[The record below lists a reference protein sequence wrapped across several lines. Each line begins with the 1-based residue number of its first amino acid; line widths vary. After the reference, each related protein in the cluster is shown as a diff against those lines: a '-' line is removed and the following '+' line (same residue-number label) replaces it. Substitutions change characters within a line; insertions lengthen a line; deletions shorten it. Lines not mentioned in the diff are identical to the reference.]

1 LRRREGDGM
10 AKIRVDDDL
19 YGKLEKCAAKAG
31 YSGTEEF
38 ITHVLEKAVAGIEA
52 SDDSEKI
59 KEKLR
64 GLGYLS

>member
-1 LRRREGDGM
+1 M
-10 AKIRVDDDL
+10 ARKIRIDEEL
-19 YGKLEKCAAKAG
+19 YGRLEGCAAAAG

-38 ITHVLEKAVAGIEA
+38 ILHVLEKAVAGVGPGEDAEA
-52 SDDSEKI
+52 V